1 MRRSPC
7 YKCLDRA
14 MGCHDRC
21 ERYQA
26 YRAEMERVYQARRDV
41 AQVGFY
47 ISVQM
52 TKRER
57 QRRERRWRQQP

>member
-7 YKCLDRA
+7 YGCPDRA
-14 MGCHDRC
+14 VGCHDRC

-26 YRAEMERVYQARRDV
+26 YRAEMERVYQARREI

-47 ISVQM
+47 VSEQKA
-52 TKRER
+52 KRDR
-57 QRRERRWRQQP
+57 QKRTRRWRMQP